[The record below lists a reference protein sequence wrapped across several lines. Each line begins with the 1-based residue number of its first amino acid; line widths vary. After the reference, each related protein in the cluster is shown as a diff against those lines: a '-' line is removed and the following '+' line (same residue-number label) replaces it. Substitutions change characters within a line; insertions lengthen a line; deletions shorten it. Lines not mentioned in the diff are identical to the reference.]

1 MSFFPQ
7 ILPQIERNKGML
19 HTVCILAKKNRESL
33 KFYDEYEWLI
43 GSSNIYQFTV
53 YDSSSLAPPS
63 VDVHSPIV
71 YQDGN
76 YYLVAMCK
84 QFQSFPVQK
93 LQFWKNGEPVGEITK
108 DKELPLY
115 LHAHSGTESKGHF
128 RSSDAVNGQLER
140 QKPWSEML
148 SRNKPNQHRKRT
160 IIHCHCSHVQKSRI
174 NRLVWKWH
182 CYSLVLIRKRYW
194 RLFLRPVRSKRSALE
209 WNVFRIDT
217 L

>member
-1 MSFFPQ
+1 M
-7 ILPQIERNKGML
+7 
-19 HTVCILAKKNRESL
+19 VYANRKSL

-53 YDSSSLAPPS
+53 YDSLSTAPPS

-71 YQDGN
+71 YQDDN

-115 LHAHSGTESKGHF
+115 LTAHTGIESKGH
-128 RSSDAVNGQLER
+128 SEIIQGHVIINPER
-140 QKPWSEML
+140 WDLLSEML
-148 SRNKPNQHRKRT
+148 SKNKSNYHRKRSFIHT
-160 IIHCHCSHVQKSRI
+160 IVPTYK
-174 NRLVWKWH
+174 RLQ
-182 CYSLVLIRKRYW
+182 I
-194 RLFLRPVRSKRSALE
+194 
-209 WNVFRIDT
+209 
-217 L
+217 